1 MPIIP
6 NYILQNEDLSSMD
19 DLLQAKRKML
29 NKMKIEETEIKYDGT
44 KNVDSKLILSNFDGA
59 DKLIRANIALFKK
72 IDNKIALPSTKSSII
87 RDTEAS
93 IIEIF
98 DIIDI
103 INSNYKL
110 LYNTI
115 KDLLPF
121 NNYIDNKRFINMYR
135 MVGENVKVMEDLT
148 FEKIQDRAGNIIFSI
163 PGAKK
168 FTAAMFI
175 DRYDTIYPTFIEFY
189 NIWKQ
194 FIKQYNYIDK

>member
-1 MPIIP
+1 
-6 NYILQNEDLSSMD
+6 
-19 DLLQAKRKML
+19 ML
-29 NKMKIEETEIKYDGT
+29 
-44 KNVDSKLILSNFDGA
+44 V
-59 DKLIRANIALFKK
+59 LF
-72 IDNKIALPSTKSSII
+72 
-87 RDTEAS
+87 
-93 IIEIF
+93 
-98 DIIDI
+98 
-103 INSNYKL
+103 
-110 LYNTI
+110 
-115 KDLLPF
+115 
-121 NNYIDNKRFINMYR
+121 IDNKRFINMYR